1 MEGLLAGRVILVTG
15 ASSGI
20 GLAALDVFSREGA
33 VVLGIARR
41 TEPAAAT
48 VAALV
53 AAGRRVA
60 IESADVT
67 RPGEV
72 ERVITLLET
81 RHGPLDGAFN
91 NAAMT
96 QDAVAIDLMDEATL
110 DQLFEI
116 NVKGTWR
123 CLRAELKA
131 MRPRRKGVIVNTSSI
146 AGVRGFPGLSAYCA
160 SKHAVIGL
168 TRSAALDAAEDGIR
182 VNALCP
188 GTTRTPMMER
198 QMQTRPGGE
207 QATLQRIPLARISES
222 EEQAEAAAWLLSW
235 RSSFVT
241 GESLVVDGGAT
252 IR

>member
-33 VVLGIARR
+33 TVLGIARR
-41 TEPAAAT
+41 IEPAAAT
-48 VAALV
+48 VSTLV

-60 IESADVT
+60 MESADIT

-72 ERVITLLET
+72 ERVIALLEA

-91 NAAMT
+91 NAALT
-96 QDAVAIDLMDEATL
+96 QDAVATDLMDEATL
-110 DQLFEI
+110 DQLFDT

-123 CLRAELKA
+123 CLRAELQA

-168 TRSAALDAAEDGIR
+168 TRSAALDAAGDGIR
-182 VNALCP
+182 INALCP

>member
-1 MEGLLAGRVILVTG
+1 MILVTG

-33 VVLGIARR
+33 AVLGVAR
-41 TEPAAAT
+41 EPAVASAA
-48 VAALV
+48 VEALV
-53 AAGRRVA
+53 AAGRKVA
-60 IESADVT
+60 LAAADIT
-67 RPGEV
+67 RRGDV
-72 ERVITLLET
+72 EGSIADLEQ
-81 RHGPLDGAFN
+81 RYGPIDGAFN
-91 NAAMT
+91 NAALT
-96 QDAVAIDLMDEATL
+96 QDAVTVDMMEESVL
-110 DQLFEI
+110 DHLLEV
-116 NVKGTWR
+116 NVKGLWR

-146 AGVRGFPGLSAYCA
+146 AGLRGFPGLSAYCA

-168 TRSAALDAAEDGIR
+168 TRSAALDAAGDGIR
-182 VNALCP
+182 INALCP

-222 EEQAEAAAWLLSW
+222 AEQAEAAAWLLSW

-241 GESLVVDGGAT
+241 GESLVVDGGTT

>member
-20 GLAALDVFSREGA
+20 GLAALEVFSREGA
-33 VVLGIARR
+33 AVLGLARSP
-41 TEPAAAT
+41 EPAAAT

-60 IESADVT
+60 IESADIT

-72 ERVITLLET
+72 ERAIELLEAS
-81 RHGPLDGAFN
+81 HGPIDGAFN

-96 QDAVAIDLMDEATL
+96 QDAVPTDLMDEAVL
-110 DQLFEI
+110 DQLLEI
-116 NVKGTWR
+116 NVKGIWR

-168 TRSAALDAAEDGIR
+168 TRSAALDAAGDGIR
-182 VNALCP
+182 INALCP

>member
-33 VVLGIARR
+33 AVLGIARR

-123 CLRAELKA
+123 CLRAELKT